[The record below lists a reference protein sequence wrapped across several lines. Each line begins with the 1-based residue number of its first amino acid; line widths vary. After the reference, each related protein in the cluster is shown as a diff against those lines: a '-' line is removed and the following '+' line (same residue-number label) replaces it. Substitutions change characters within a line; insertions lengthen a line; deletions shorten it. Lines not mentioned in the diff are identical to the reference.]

1 MITAFEFIQTPMK
14 LRPKP
19 INCYGN
25 IKITILKNWKT
36 KKNLFIVIQDNFFL
50 IFFFRYNNKN
60 YIFNLTFIF

>member
-36 KKNLFIVIQDNFFL
+36 KKNLFIVI
-50 IFFFRYNNKN
+50 
-60 YIFNLTFIF
+60 